1 MLVHEAK
8 DWGLGRPIAVEL
20 DHLAVAYAREKN
32 LEILTPAQYVDQ
44 IPEDSVDIIRFSHV
58 LEHLIDPKSTV
69 EMAARKL
76 RAGGILYIT
85 QPGFPVFRPR
95 QADHRVKDSVFP
107 THLHFFSPISLLKLV
122 RGFGLRVE
130 KLFTVTNCEEVYG
143 ELEHLLDLKYAR
155 KQLRDLAD
163 KGEPGGKRAN
173 YPFYTGENSAL
184 YLRKI
189 G

>member
-1 MLVHEAK
+1 
-8 DWGLGRPIAVEL
+8 
-20 DHLAVAYAREKN
+20 
-32 LEILTPAQYVDQ
+32 
-44 IPEDSVDIIRFSHV
+44 
-58 LEHLIDPKSTV
+58 
-69 EMAARKL
+69 MASKKL

-107 THLHFFSPISLLKLV
+107 THLHFFSPISLLKMV

-155 KQLRDLAD
+155 KQLRDVAD
-163 KGEPGGKRAN
+163 KGEPARGKHAN
-173 YPFYTGENSAL
+173 YPFYTGENSGL